1 MSWEVQSIGMG
12 TGTDHSLWIG
22 GFPQKYIPGKLSMQE
37 KARLK
42 SRFSTVGARV
52 MYGASGTR
60 EGKENQMRNAK
71 KYLQVTKQAV
81 LAVSS
86 DTFFYGCVLDDDQVP
101 SPPLL
106 LPLAF
111 HPLFLWRGS

>member
-1 MSWEVQSIGMG
+1 MSWEVQSIG
-12 TGTDHSLWIG
+12 TGTDHALWIG
-22 GFPQKYIPGKLSMQE
+22 GFPQQYISGKLSMQE
-37 KARLK
+37 KARFK
-42 SRFSTVGARV
+42 PRFATVGARV
-52 MYGASGTR
+52 MYGASDTR
-60 EGKENQMRNAK
+60 EGKEYQMRNAK
-71 KYLQVTKQAV
+71 KSVRVTKQAV

-101 SPPLL
+101 LPPLL

>member
-1 MSWEVQSIGMG
+1 MTHV
-12 TGTDHSLWIG
+12 
-22 GFPQKYIPGKLSMQE
+22 
-37 KARLK
+37 
-42 SRFSTVGARV
+42 STVGARV
-52 MYGASGTR
+52 MYGASGTQ
-60 EGKENQMRNAK
+60 EGKENQMHNAK
-71 KYLQVTKQAV
+71 KYVRVTKQAL